1 MFTGM
6 KYTLTKKQFSSAVTG
21 LVDLKVLD
29 YTKYVSYLKL
39 IQEHDD
45 SLRNRIELLEASNAQ
60 YRAKIKKLN
69 KKRKSSKAKHP
80 PALYRKAALTLTSFK
95 DIEKRCKDA
104 SPGPWEVIGN
114 DTVKSQEFV
123 IKLNQ
128 NDAQFIANARTDIPK
143 LLFELARA
151 KYKLAIMRSKYEKSQ
166 KQT

>member
-80 PALYRKAALTLTSFK
+80 PALYKKSALTLTAFK
-95 DIEKRCKDA
+95 DIEKRCRDA
-104 SPGPWEVIGN
+104 SPGPWEFIGP
-114 DTVKSQEFV
+114 DTVKSQMFS
-123 IKLNQ
+123 ITLGQ
-128 NDAQFIANARTDIPK
+128 NDAKFIANARTDIPK
-143 LLFELARA
+143 LLFELARI
-151 KYKLAIMRSKYEKSQ
+151 KYKLSILRTKYERSKQ
-166 KQT
+166 